1 MIKSQV
7 FGLCF
12 FIIVLYK
19 KYYLIFDKKVF
30 KNFYNLNILNEKIFD
45 FSQIKFL
52 FKTYRKNYNFWF
64 LKKYFI
70 KKLWKIQELNYYFIK
85 KI

>member
-1 MIKSQV
+1 MIKSKV

-30 KNFYNLNILNEKIFD
+30 KNFYNLNILNEEILD

-70 KKLWKIQELNYYFIK
+70 KKNMKNSRIK
-85 KI
+85 LLFY

>member
-1 MIKSQV
+1 M
-7 FGLCF
+7 F
-12 FIIVLYK
+12 FLLSIIVLYK

-30 KNFYNLNILNEKIFD
+30 KNFYNLNILNEEIFD

-52 FKTYRKNYNFWF
+52 FKTYRKNYNFRF

-70 KKLWKIQELNYYFIK
+70 KKMMKNPRIK
-85 KI
+85 LLFY

>member
-1 MIKSQV
+1 MIKSKV
-7 FGLCF
+7 SGLCF

-19 KYYLIFDKKVF
+19 KYYLIFNKKVF
-30 KNFYNLNILNEKIFD
+30 KNFYNLNILNEEILD

-70 KKLWKIQELNYYFIK
+70 KKIMKNSRIK
-85 KI
+85 LLFY

>member
-1 MIKSQV
+1 MQSYLTKIYFKNRMTLKHNLRNWMIKSKV

-30 KNFYNLNILNEKIFD
+30 KNFYNLNILNEEILD

-52 FKTYRKNYNFWF
+52 FKTYRKNYNF
-64 LKKYFI
+64 
-70 KKLWKIQELNYYFIK
+70 
-85 KI
+85 

>member
-1 MIKSQV
+1 MIKSKV

-30 KNFYNLNILNEKIFD
+30 KNFYNLNILNEEILD

-64 LKKYFI
+64 IKKYFI
-70 KKLWKIQELNYYFIK
+70 KKNMKNSRIK
-85 KI
+85 LLFY

>member
-1 MIKSQV
+1 MIKSKV

-19 KYYLIFDKKVF
+19 KYYLIFNKKVF
-30 KNFYNLNILNEKIFD
+30 KNFYNLNILNEEILD

-70 KKLWKIQELNYYFIK
+70 KKIMKNSRIK
-85 KI
+85 LLFY